1 MSSKGRKR
9 IIIEHVTPEVNCGR
23 FAIKR
28 VIGDAITVQA
38 DVFGDGHD
46 VVQAAL
52 VYRNEKESEWHKSIM
67 QPLPNDRWQGS
78 FRVQN
83 IGHYFYTIQGWI
95 DHFGT
100 WKKGFAKK
108 YKAGQDVRVELM
120 IAAELVE
127 KTIERASDSD
137 TRIIKNYAS
146 VLRDENP
153 EKAAKAGLADQLEQL
168 MATYPES
175 ELVYTYN
182 HELRVVVDSHKALYS
197 TWYEFF
203 PRSFSEQPGAHGT
216 FKECER
222 LIPRIAE
229 MGFDVIYLPPIHPI
243 GETNRKGRNNSPHAE
258 PGEPGSPWAIGSK
271 TGGHKAVH
279 PQLGTIDDF
288 EHFVQAAKDY
298 NISVALDIAFQCSP
312 DHPYVKEHP
321 EWFYWRP
328 DGTIQYA
335 ENPPKKY
342 QDVLPLN
349 FETGHWRELWD
360 ELKDIALFWLEKGVR
375 IFRIDNPHTKPLP
388 FWEWLIAEIKKVE
401 PEAIF
406 LAEAFTRPKV
416 KYGLAKLGFSQSY
429 TYFTW
434 RHTKQQFID
443 YLTELTKTEVREYC
457 RPNFWPN
464 TPDILPEHLQFGG
477 RPVFMA
483 RLVMAATMSSNYG
496 IYGPAFELCV
506 TDAVPGKEEYL
517 YSEKYEIK
525 QWHLEQPGNL
535 TDFIARVN
543 QIRNENPALQDTF
556 NITFYETDNDYLL
569 AYGKTSSD
577 LENIIVTVI
586 NLDPYHTQSG
596 FIRIPVQE
604 LDIPDD
610 RPYLAHELL
619 SNDKYIWQGEWNYLE
634 LNPKLV
640 PAHIL
645 QIRRCM
651 RREQDFDYFM

>member
-28 VIGDAITVQA
+28 IIGDEITVRA

-46 VVQAAL
+46 VVRAAL
-52 VYRNEKESEWHKSIM
+52 LYRYEKESEWQKTLM
-67 QPLPNDRWQGS
+67 QPLINDRWQAS
-78 FRVQN
+78 FSVQN
-83 IGHYFYTIQGWI
+83 IGRYFYTIQGWI

-100 WKKGFAKK
+100 WKHGFEKK
-108 YKAGQDVRVELM
+108 WQAGQDIHVELM
-120 IAAELVE
+120 IAAKLV
-127 KTIERASDSD
+127 KQAIERASDSD
-137 TRIIKNYAS
+137 AGTLKDYAS
-146 VLRDENP
+146 VLKDENV
-153 EKAAKAGLADQLEQL
+153 EKAAKAGLSDQLEQL
-168 MATYPES
+168 MINYPEPD
-175 ELVYTYN
+175 LVYTY
-182 HELRVVVDSHKALYS
+182 HRELRVEADSPKSLFS

-216 FKECER
+216 FRECER

-229 MGFDVIYLPPIHPI
+229 MGFNVIYFPPVHPI
-243 GETNRKGRNNSPHAE
+243 GETNRKGRNNSPTAE

-271 TGGHKAVH
+271 AGGHKAVH
-279 PQLGTIDDF
+279 PKLGTIDDF
-288 EHFVQAAKDY
+288 EHFAQTARDY
-298 NISVALDIAFQCSP
+298 NISIALDIAFQCSP

-342 QDVLPLN
+342 EDVLPLN
-349 FETGHWRELWD
+349 FETEHWRELWE
-360 ELKDIALFWLEKGVR
+360 ELKDVVLFWLDKGVS

-388 FWEWLIAEIKKVE
+388 FWEWLIAEVKKVE

-416 KYGLAKLGFSQSY
+416 KYGLAKLGFTQSY

-434 RHTKQQFID
+434 RYTKQQFID
-443 YLTELTKTEVREYC
+443 YLTELTQTEVREYC

-477 RPVFMA
+477 RPVFMS

-506 TDAVPGKEEYL
+506 AEAVPGKEEYL
-517 YSEKYEIK
+517 NSEKYEIK

-543 QIRNENPALQDTF
+543 RIRHENPALQDTF

-569 AYGKTSSD
+569 AYGKTTKD
-577 LENIIVTVI
+577 LENIIVTVV

-596 FIRIPVQE
+596 FVRIPVRE

-619 SNDKYIWQGEWNYLE
+619 SNDKYIWQDEWNYLE

-645 QIRRCM
+645 QIRRRM